1 MRKSAHALVAAL
13 LAILPAAAIAQS
25 PGDPS
30 PADSSPTDKPLT
42 AEAFEAIVEGKTMD
56 TYSDSGWFGVET
68 FLPGRRT
75 IWRDA
80 DRCLHGTW
88 REQDG
93 MICYDYENGEGPF
106 CSSFHDRGGW
116 LLGWEDGIWG
126 NDPILL
132 YPSRDFVTCEGF
144 TGV

>member
-1 MRKSAHALVAAL
+1 MRCLGPALRVVL
-13 LAILPAAAIAQS
+13 LATVPTTALPQTA
-25 PGDPS
+25 
-30 PADSSPTDKPLT
+30 TDQPLT
-42 AEAFEAIVEGKTMD
+42 AEAFEALVEGKTMD
-56 TYSDSGWFGVET
+56 TYGDGGWFGVET

-80 DRCLHGTW
+80 ERCLHGTW
-88 REQDG
+88 RAEGG

-132 YPSRDFVTCEGF
+132 YPSKDFVTCKGF